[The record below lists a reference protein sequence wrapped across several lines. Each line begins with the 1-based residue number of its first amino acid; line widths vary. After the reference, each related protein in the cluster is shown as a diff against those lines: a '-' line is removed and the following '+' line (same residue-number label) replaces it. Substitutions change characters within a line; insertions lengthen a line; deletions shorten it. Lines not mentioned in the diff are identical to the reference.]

1 MKNWFVFVFL
11 LVSLYGCFEIP
22 EYKPET
28 LMDHTPAF
36 STENFT
42 PQMIASPQ
50 AFFSASQP
58 AKFVFDNGA
67 NFCGVT
73 KDLETRCWPQN
84 WLDTGYTW
92 RFFNLEKI
100 LLLWDSTRVV
110 ALDHETFEVLFE
122 APNTGAAI
130 WNGFPG
136 VFNMLVNANV
146 YDGVLVGS
154 ENLLLSS
161 SYGVYNASSDGS
173 VDSLTNGTIYMGSV
187 RFSGFWK
194 NSEGA
199 DCLFGYPD
207 SLICITGNSV
217 QSVPMTVG
225 IGGSIAPILW
235 NGSYW
240 WIGCDDAHWCH
251 VKKSESDVLP
261 SKTYTM
267 ADMGGGLYSYIVASL
282 ASDNELVFANMDS
295 RSEYY
300 TNLYVSVSQT
310 PQHIDTTWSWG
321 VEKPFDVAMWYNSKG
336 NIVVALSDMALVGS
350 VNPIRVT
357 KSVKIYKLRSDGT
370 LVK

>member
-1 MKNWFVFVFL
+1 M
-11 LVSLYGCFEIP
+11 
-22 EYKPET
+22 
-28 LMDHTPAF
+28 
-36 STENFT
+36 
-42 PQMIASPQ
+42 
-50 AFFSASQP
+50 
-58 AKFVFDNGA
+58 
-67 NFCGVT
+67 
-73 KDLETRCWPQN
+73 R
-84 WLDTGYTW
+84 
-92 RFFNLEKI
+92 
-100 LLLWDSTRVV
+100 
-110 ALDHETFEVLFE
+110 
-122 APNTGAAI
+122 
-130 WNGFPG
+130 
-136 VFNMLVNANV
+136 
-146 YDGVLVGS
+146 
-154 ENLLLSS
+154 
-161 SYGVYNASSDGS
+161 SSDGYVVNAVVNS
-173 VDSLTNGTIYMGSV
+173 PNSMKLTTTLGVFHYDSNGTESMLNGDSISWRSY
-187 RFSGFWK
+187 SGYFK

-199 DCLFGYPD
+199 DCLFAYPD
-207 SLICITGNSV
+207 SLVCITGNIA

-225 IGGSIAPILW
+225 MGGSFAPVLW
-235 NGSYW
+235 YGSYW